1 MGADF
6 LVVEKALIFT
16 TDSRSFLWKLA

>member
-16 TDSRSFLWKLA
+16 IDSRSFLWKLA